1 MLSIAQSSSWAGM
14 LAALLVVGVFAD
26 NFGRRITAY
35 AGVFLMVLATWVI
48 VFPKSFVVFIVCRVF
63 IGLGTGTQT
72 LHG

>member
-14 LAALLVVGVFAD
+14 LAALLVGGVFAD

-35 AGVFLMVLATWVI
+35 AGVFLMVLATWII

-63 IGLGTGTQT
+63 IGVGTGAQNV
-72 LHG
+72 HG